1 MFWSPQLSL
10 NNETKFKLLA
20 SPQACVGPAGH
31 EFIMG
36 GVAQAAAIEAAEIV
50 ADKALLWSTIQFVN
64 AGLLNQ
70 SIEIEVELLGGGRSI
85 SQVLV
90 TLNCRRYGSSNDVC
104 GTRWTPGNR
113 APVREHAHG
122 GGTGGVLH

>member
-20 SPQACVGPAGH
+20 SPLAFVGPAGH

-50 ADKALLWSTIQFVN
+50 AYKALLWSTIQFVN

-90 TLNCRRYGSSNDVC
+90 TLRMVRFFKRCLRHSVGAWEQNASS
-104 GTRWTPGNR
+104 
-113 APVREHAHG
+113 
-122 GGTGGVLH
+122 